1 MNQPAA
7 PARSIPRWAWAVIV
21 VLLAAGLA
29 GFWVASLVGDDGED
43 PAVSGRH
50 PAVEALIPAR
60 GSEVLQQQTVGIDL
74 SAPYE
79 LSSLVIRPSASPG
92 GGVEVIGEADRT
104 AGLNQYLFSPGPGQS
119 IEALSPDTNCAVAVF
134 ALIARRADTAS
145 VEWCFEVS

>member
-1 MNQPAA
+1 MA
-7 PARSIPRWAWAVIV
+7 
-21 VLLAAGLA
+21 LLAAGLA
-29 GFWVASLVGDDGED
+29 GFWVASLVGDDGPD

-50 PAVEALIPAR
+50 PAVEDLIPAR

-92 GGVEVIGEADRT
+92 GGVEVIGQTDHT
-104 AGLNQYLFSPGPGQS
+104 AGLNRYLFSPGPGQP
-119 IEALSPDTNCAVAVF
+119 IAALSPDANCAVAVF
-134 ALIARRADTAS
+134 APIARRDETAT